1 METPFSKRFFC
12 RKLYGST
19 GTDGP
24 QKGLL
29 PSLKKR
35 RHKELRRKTSMM
47 KMLAGLMSQNNI
59 HASQGHRAA
68 LCGVWEKRLQK

>member
-12 RKLYGST
+12 RKLYVVQGRVARRT
-19 GTDGP
+19 GFAVP
-24 QKGLL
+24 E
-29 PSLKKR
+29 KR

-68 LCGVWEKRLQK
+68 LCGVWEKRMQK